1 MNSQQQDT
9 NIDKKC
15 RICASEIFDS
25 ASGISIF
32 SDVYL
37 EEKIRKYLY
46 ITVSSLYASLRT
58 LYFIDF
64 YLEICYHLFC
74 VYV

>member
-1 MNSQQQDT
+1 MNLQDT
-9 NIDKKC
+9 NIEKKC
-15 RICASEIFDS
+15 RICASEIFDG

-46 ITVSSLYASLRT
+46 ITVSVL
-58 LYFIDF
+58 
-64 YLEICYHLFC
+64 LF
-74 VYV
+74 